1 MENVAGFEAKLQPN
15 EIEPTSSLDSSNLDE
30 HDSNNDVNS
39 NKVAGTIHSDFLYT
53 IENVEMTSPVIET
66 ISDPKNSENS
76 ENSLKPKVNFE
87 KSMWDNSKGLKI
99 GDFIDKLSD
108 ADFKTYAIDQKVLD
122 SHGYV
127 FDVVMPSSSRSC
139 CFTKS
144 YKHYNEGTGS
154 VLQISGTV
162 GIDKQ
167 TSENT
172 RYFTEYEVARLL
184 GFPNDFSFTSKSPND
199 KSENVTLKQSYKLLG
214 NSLSVIVVSN
224 LVTRL
229 IKQM

>member
-1 MENVAGFEAKLQPN
+1 MENVAGFEAKLQAN
-15 EIEPTSSLDSSNLDE
+15 EIEPTGSLDSSHSGE
-30 HDSNNDVNS
+30 HDSKNNEES
-39 NKVAGTIHSDFLYT
+39 NKIADTIHSDFLYT

-66 ISDPKNSENS
+66 ISDPKNSQ
-76 ENSLKPKVNFE
+76 NSLKPKVNFE
-87 KSMWDNSKGLKI
+87 KSMWDDSKGLKI
-99 GDFIDKLSD
+99 GDFIDNLSD

-199 KSENVTLKQSYKLLG
+199 KSENVTLKQCYKLLG

-224 LVTRL
+224 LLTRL